1 MHSAQATVLSCGDE
15 GLKRPIV
22 LQSQAEDPVEAAA
35 ARLQYEVTTH
45 LDMNF
50 WTKHLG
56 FSVSFN
62 KSSLVCKAAVWEAPS
77 PEPG

>member
-1 MHSAQATVLSCGDE
+1 MHSAQATVLPCGDE

-50 WTKHLG
+50 
-56 FSVSFN
+56 
-62 KSSLVCKAAVWEAPS
+62 
-77 PEPG
+77 